1 MGTLRWERERE
12 MAAERERVR
21 AKLERRRQAL
31 KLVEA
36 EAEAREEMWRSQR
49 HVIRRQ
55 RGSDQELD
63 ESERGA

>member
-1 MGTLRWERERE
+1 

-31 KLVEA
+31 KLA